1 MTEAANQPGAAAGAT
16 EEVSEFE
23 KLLERDFK
31 PQGDGARDDIKSA
44 VRTLAE
50 QALVGT
56 SLVSDDAVKTIQA
69 IIAAIDAKLTEQIND
84 IIHNEA
90 FRTLEGSWRGLHY
103 LVNNTETDENLKIR
117 VLNISK
123 KDVGKTLKKFKGT
136 AWDQSPL
143 FKQIYETEFGTIGG
157 EPFGALIGD
166 YAFDHTPP
174 DVEILSG
181 IAQIAASAHAPF
193 FAAAAPKLMN
203 MESWKELS
211 DPRDLTKIFQTP
223 DYAPWRSLRES
234 DDSRYIGLT
243 MPRNL
248 ARLPY
253 GSKTS
258 PVEEFAFEEDVEG
271 ADHNK
276 YVWSNSAYAMGV
288 NINRSFKSYGWCAR
302 IRGVESGGLVEG
314 LPCHTFPTDDGGVDM
329 KCPTEIAITDRRE
342 AELSKNGLLP
352 LLHRKGTDQAVF
364 LGGQSLQKPQEYD
377 DPDATANANL
387 AARLPYLF
395 STCRFAHYLKCIVR
409 DKVGSFKERVDMER
423 WLNEWINQYVEA
435 DPGASE
441 EGKARRPLAA
451 AEVVVEEVEGNPG
464 YYASKFF
471 LRPHYQLEGLTVSLR
486 LVSKLPSAKAG

>member
-1 MTEAANQPGAAAGAT
+1 MSEQAKQAAPAAAT

-31 PQGDGARDDIKSA
+31 PQGEGAREDIKNA

-50 QALVGT
+50 QALAST
-56 SLVSDDAVKTIQA
+56 TLVSDDAIKTIQA
-69 IIAAIDAKLTEQIND
+69 IIAAIDAKLTEQVNE

-90 FRTLEGSWRGLHY
+90 FRALEGTWRGLHY
-103 LVNNTETDENLKIR
+103 LINNTETDETLKIR
-117 VLNISK
+117 VMNISK
-123 KDVGKTLKKFKGT
+123 KDLGKTLKKFKGV

-143 FKQIYETEFGTIGG
+143 FKQLYEQEYGTIGG
-157 EPFGALIGD
+157 EPFGCLVGD
-166 YAFDHTPP
+166 YFFDHSPP
-174 DVEILSG
+174 DVEILQG
-181 IAQIAASAHAPF
+181 IGQIAAAAHAPF
-193 FAAAAPKLMN
+193 IAGTSPKLMN
-203 MESWKELS
+203 MDSWRELS
-211 DPRDLTKIFQTP
+211 DPRDLTKIFQTA

-234 DDSRYIGLT
+234 EDSRYIGLT
-243 MPRNL
+243 MPRTL

-253 GSKTS
+253 GSKTN
-258 PVEEFAFEEDVEG
+258 PVEDFAFEEDTG
-271 ADHNK
+271 NADHNK
-276 YVWSNSAYAMGV
+276 YCWSNAAFSMAA
-288 NINRSFKSYGWCAR
+288 NINRSFKLYGWCAR

-342 AELSKNGLLP
+342 AELAKNGMMP
-352 LLHRKGTDQAVF
+352 LLHRKGTDMGVF
-364 LGGQSLQKPQEYD
+364 IGAQSLQKPQEYD

-395 STCRFAHYLKCIVR
+395 STCRFAHYLKCMVR

-423 WLNEWINQYVEA
+423 WLNQWIQQYVEA

-451 AEVVVEEVEGNPG
+451 AEVVVSEVEGNPG
-464 YYASKFF
+464 YYTSKFF

-486 LVSKLPSAKAG
+486 LVSKLPSAKGG